1 MRLKPSRFITSLAPA
16 LVLVAGIV
24 ILSALAL
31 WRGYQDTTR
40 RGEEIA
46 GNLVHVLAEQS
57 QRTFQAIDFTLEGI
71 RDTLEAKPD
80 LPPNDPR
87 FQAELK
93 ERVKALPYVRGL
105 IVVGP
110 DGFLTHDTG
119 YPRTP
124 RVSVADR
131 DYFKIHQDEPNL
143 GLDIGHPIQSRVDGS
158 WVISISRRI
167 DRPDGSFGG
176 VVVAVVDPFQFES
189 FYRGLAVGRDG
200 FIALLLR
207 DGTMLA
213 RSPASEQAMGKS
225 FIIAS
230 ATFRYLPERP
240 HGVYW
245 SVSPVDGIS
254 RVVGYKALGGVP
266 AVVLVGLAS
275 ASVYRSWYEY
285 ATVVVATVAVLLGL
299 VGVLSLLV
307 RRGRERERA
316 EQERLGRAQRLE
328 ALGHIAGGIAHDFG
342 NTIRIVQS
350 TCALLK
356 PSVKDDPDA
365 RSLISDTERFLKGAK
380 DMTERL
386 LAFARRQE
394 LKARATRI
402 DERIAGFVSILNQ
415 ASGPRAAVELKLNAD
430 GAVCLLDPV
439 QFEAALLNLVLNA
452 RDAMPYGG
460 TIVVETAM
468 IASPR
473 SRAGLR
479 RSFHTERPWVQIA
492 VVDSGIGM
500 SHTVLEQAFDPFFTT
515 KGPGQGS
522 GLGLSQVLG
531 FVQQSAG
538 EVRLESKEGCGTR
551 IRLVFPT
558 IPVDRDETRPTG
570 LTHVGEEAAT
580 DRPPGSDPV
589 HGSGKT

>member
-1 MRLKPSRFITSLAPA
+1 MRLKSSPLVTALAPA

-24 ILSALAL
+24 ILSAFVL
-31 WRGYQDTTR
+31 WRGYQDATR

-57 QRTFQAIDFTLEGI
+57 QRTFQAIDFTLLGI
-71 RDTLEAKPD
+71 RETLAAKPD
-80 LPPNDPR
+80 LPPNDPH
-87 FQAELK
+87 FQADLK
-93 ERVKALPYVRGL
+93 GRVKALPYVRGL

-110 DGFLTHDTG
+110 DGFLIHDTG
-119 YPRTP
+119 YPKTP
-124 RVSVADR
+124 RVNVADR
-131 DYFKIHQDEPNL
+131 NYFKIHQKDPEL
-143 GLDIGHPIQSRVDGS
+143 GLDIGHPIQSRADNT

-189 FYRGLAVGRDG
+189 FFRGLAVGRDG

-213 RSPASEQAMGKS
+213 RSPASEQAIGKS
-225 FIIAS
+225 FMTAS
-230 ATFRYLPERP
+230 AAFRHLVEHP

-254 RVVGYKALGGVP
+254 RVVGYKSLGDVP
-266 AVVLVGLAS
+266 ALVLVGLAS
-275 ASVYRSWYEY
+275 SSVYQPWYEY

-307 RRGRERERA
+307 RRGRERKRA

-356 PSVKDDPDA
+356 PSVKDDPEA
-365 RSLISDTERFLKGAK
+365 RALIDDTERFLKGAK

-394 LKARATRI
+394 LKERATRI
-402 DERIAGFVSILNQ
+402 DERIAGFATILNQ
-415 ASGPRAAVELKLNAD
+415 AAGPRAAVELRLNAD

-460 TIVVETAM
+460 TITVETAM

-479 RSFHTERPWVQIA
+479 RSSHPEQTWVRIS
-492 VVDSGIGM
+492 VIDSGIGM
-500 SHTVLEQAFDPFFTT
+500 SRTVLEQAFDPFFTT

-531 FVQQSAG
+531 FAQQSAG
-538 EVRLESKEGCGTR
+538 EVRLESEEGHGTR

-558 IPVDRDETRPTG
+558 ISGERGEIKPVVAS
-570 LTHVGEEAAT
+570 HVAEA
-580 DRPPGSDPV
+580 DRPPGASR
-589 HGSGKT
+589 SGAQAKPD